1 MTTTDNEAGTE
12 IVPVVSASTL
22 ALFSNMA
29 VGIPE
34 ADDSE
39 AYESIVA
46 QILGADGLDGL
57 NAPWETGQSEQ
68 LAGHSLKIESMAR
81 RTSDYTSGLGIYIV
95 IKGTDLNSGEKFTL
109 TIGSVSVLAQLARI
123 HYMNALPAIVELVIA
138 DRPTAKG
145 NRPMHLKVL
154 SLSANQ

>member
-12 IVPVVSASTL
+12 VVPVVSPSTL

-39 AYESIVA
+39 AYEDIVA
-46 QILGADGLDGL
+46 QILNADGIDDL
-57 NAPWETGQSEQ
+57 NAPWETGKAEQ

-81 RTSDYTSGLGIYIV
+81 RASDYQGGLGIYIV
-95 IKGTDLNSGEKFTL
+95 VKGTDLNTGEKFTL
-109 TIGSVSVLAQLARI
+109 TIGSVSVLATLAWL
-123 HYMNALPAIVELVIA
+123 HYTNALPAIAELVIA

-154 SLSANQ
+154 SLSSNQ